1 MPPVAQ
7 QYAKK
12 EPPKDSYTLN
22 REATEK
28 SVRRSSV
35 INKSIE
41 LAIAMKGAKDYTE
54 DEMIA
59 KIKFWMRQVDAF
71 YDQPFI

>member
-1 MPPVAQ
+1 MPPVGQ

-28 SVRRSSV
+28 SVRKSSV
-35 INKSIE
+35 INKSID
-41 LAIAMKGAKDYTE
+41 LAIAMKGAKDY
-54 DEMIA
+54 DEKQMIE
-59 KIKFWMRQVDAF
+59 KIKFWMREVDKY
-71 YDQPFI
+71 YDEPFH

>member
-1 MPPVAQ
+1 MPPVSQ
-7 QYAKK
+7 QYSKK
-12 EPPKDSYTLN
+12 EAPKDSYTLN

-28 SVRRSSV
+28 SVRKSSV
-35 INKSIE
+35 INKSID

-54 DEMIA
+54 AEMIN
-59 KIKFWMRQVDAF
+59 KIKFWMRQVDTF